1 MFEPV
6 STSLAGGISSLA
18 VVGLLTSPT
27 VFAITSHLRSPRP
40 ASINV
45 YEDSDGIATEKSVAD
60 FSTKIPKILLAG
72 FVIGGLGTAVALA
85 VLAVVSGAEGFIENW
100 LVVADW
106 SLILLQTAG
115 VVLIND
121 SVKSFS
127 LGIYTFLSSILLL
140 ALLLYQDGL
149 IAQET
154 TQGASFGTPIQF
166 GLRCA
171 QVALAV
177 FVAFTSVSLPRRP
190 EVFHE
195 NVPVDAMYTVSA
207 LSRYTFAWVGHLLFL
222 ARKKNR
228 LEMED
233 LPAMDSRTR
242 SRDLSETWA
251 SSSHSR
257 SRKLWIEVFLEH
269 KWGFLQQWSL
279 TLVQSFCNVAP
290 QFATFHLLKILELRS
305 PGDAVSS
312 EAWIWVVAL
321 TIATIGASWIESW
334 LYWISWSE
342 LAIPIRAQLS
352 ALIFQKSMRR
362 KDVKGA
368 SKAKKETPKGS
379 GMASASDDV
388 PGDKPE
394 LDKDDSENKSKQSTV
409 NLIGVDTKRVS
420 DFCFFNNFLP
430 GSVFK
435 LAISF
440 GFLLSIIGWKSL
452 LSGFLA
458 MSLTIPLNIFFSK
471 RYSAAQD
478 RLMKIR
484 DVKMGVVTEALQAY
498 HFFPLRHSSHS
509 ALVSTHLKPFISIA
523 DIPSC
528 WISSPIAL
536 AATSLA
542 VYASIFGELTPSVA
556 FTAIGVFASL
566 EMTLSAIPE
575 LTTDLIDAYVSMDR
589 IEKYLHAP
597 EISLNKSYGPNIAF
611 ENASIAWSSDEEKE
625 VDDLRYV
632 LRNVDL
638 SFPEKELSVVS
649 GKTGTGKSLLLAA
662 ILGEVDLL
670 AGKISVPQPPLTRD
684 RHDHLAN
691 KDNWIIPSAVAFVAQ
706 IPWIENA
713 SIKDNILFGLPH
725 DPDRYHRVIEV
736 CALQK
741 DLEMLT
747 DGESTEIGANGINL
761 SGGQRWRVTFAR
773 ALYSRAGILVLDDI
787 FSAVDAHVGRFIFE
801 QGLTGELGV
810 GRTRILVTHH
820 VALCRP
826 KTKYIV
832 ELGDGT
838 IAHAG
843 LVSELEGNGTL
854 QQIISHEESGAG
866 TQDIDDSTAV
876 NSAESPTGDVAEA
889 GDGEAMRKVESKK
902 VAKKFVQ
909 DETREQGRVKTR
921 IYLDYMTFSGGR
933 AWWVRLW
940 TGNNEK
946 HSSMLHA
953 LTYSYQDL
961 SLSPSPSPE
970 VSSDYSPFMTVES
983 STSLHYY
990 LGIYVLISVGT
1001 VIFGTLRY
1009 WYIFTG
1015 SIRASKRLFGKL
1027 SFTIL
1032 RTPLRWMDTVP
1043 LGRILNRFTA
1053 DFNVVDAR
1061 LSADIAFGAN
1071 NAFRLLGIMAAGVFV
1086 SPYVILLSLSL
1097 LAICVQIARLYLSGA
1112 REVKRLESSA
1122 KSPIFEQFGSAL
1134 TGVGTIRAF
1143 DKTDVYIARMF
1154 RKIDDHSTSFWY
1166 LWAFNRWMGWRM
1178 SAVGGLFATF
1188 VAIITLLL
1196 GHIDASLA
1204 GFALSFALEYG
1215 SQVIWT
1221 IRHYTNLEL
1230 DMNAAER
1237 IIEYI
1242 NLPTESLAGAD
1253 PPAAW
1258 PSEGRLEVSNLVV
1271 GYAPELPP
1279 VLKGLS
1285 FSVARNERIGVVG
1298 RTGAGKSSLTL
1309 ALFRFLEASE
1319 GSIYIDGLDISKI
1332 KLQALRSRLAI
1343 IPQDPVLFSG
1353 TVRSNLDAF
1362 DEHSDSELRDALQRV
1377 HLISASN
1384 SEPLAASGT
1393 TSRPSRSRNQRQTSG
1408 LSPHQNQNPSP
1419 NQNANPFGSLLS
1431 PISEGG
1437 LNLSQGQRQLLCL
1450 ARAIVSR
1457 PKIMVL
1463 DEATSAVD
1471 MATDALIQHSIRA
1484 EFGDSTLLVIA
1495 HRLSTIADFDKILV
1509 MGDGRVEEFGS
1520 PRELFANERG
1530 VFRAMVQQSGERAS
1544 CLPNHR
1550 MQQAAAQR
1558 RGGEESAGWTGLGS
1572 EDGEQR
1578 ENDGMRWLSLPRK
1591 GAPLKPWAPR
1601 ADLQPTEPRD
1611 PLQPLSQNDI
1621 LGADV
1626 GACKRATKSPEW
1638 PGVDSI
1644 TNTSLGLGRIYGQ
1657 EGNCSENRRTT
1668 RHLSAEDTPRI
1679 WNPGTRDSKARLSKC
1694 PPFSDE
1700 PASKHESLLVEWR
1713 PDPEKLRQQNGDRH
1727 EHDD

>member
-394 LDKDDSENKSKQSTV
+394 LDKDDSENKGKQSTV

-484 DVKMGVVTEALQAY
+484 DVKMGVVTEALQGIRQIK
-498 HFFPLRHSSHS
+498 FS
-509 ALVSTHLKPFISIA
+509 ALEQNWHEKIEKVRRKELEEQWNVYL
-523 DIPSC
+523 C

-691 KDNWIIPSAVAFVAQ
+691 RDNWIIPSAVAFVAQ

-725 DPDRYHRVIEV
+725 DPDRYQRVIEV

-889 GDGEAMRKVESKK
+889 GDGEALRKVESKK

-921 IYLDYMTFSGGR
+921 IYLDYMTFSGGWWFWGLTLVVFSLSQVLVTGR

-983 STSLHYY
+983 SASLHYY

-1061 LSADIAFGAN
+1061 LSAD
-1071 NAFRLLGIMAAGVFV
+1071 
-1086 SPYVILLSLSL
+1086 
-1097 LAICVQIARLYLSGA
+1097 IARLYLSGA

-1393 TSRPSRSRNQRQTSG
+1393 TSRPSRSCNQRQTSG

-1530 VFRAMVQQSGERAS
+1530 VFRAMVQQSGERAR
-1544 CLPNHR
+1544 LEGIIR
-1550 MQQAAAQR
+1550 QGGEG
-1558 RGGEESAGWTGLGS
+1558 RGG
-1572 EDGEQR
+1572 
-1578 ENDGMRWLSLPRK
+1578 
-1591 GAPLKPWAPR
+1591 
-1601 ADLQPTEPRD
+1601 
-1611 PLQPLSQNDI
+1611 
-1621 LGADV
+1621 
-1626 GACKRATKSPEW
+1626 
-1638 PGVDSI
+1638 
-1644 TNTSLGLGRIYGQ
+1644 
-1657 EGNCSENRRTT
+1657 
-1668 RHLSAEDTPRI
+1668 
-1679 WNPGTRDSKARLSKC
+1679 
-1694 PPFSDE
+1694 
-1700 PASKHESLLVEWR
+1700 
-1713 PDPEKLRQQNGDRH
+1713 
-1727 EHDD
+1727 